1 MQQLSLNNIPQ
12 NLFPLPIVKSHYEIQ
27 HLQELRNE
35 QENQILQDHSKL
47 LKEKTPNRRDYS
59 ILQKNKRQSTVPHDI
74 KNSVRKISEYQSHS
88 QDQIL
93 NSQHSIHNNTIDC
106 SINYKQLNKH
116 IITEQQ
122 FQIKQNQIQQMIRE
136 KLYTSYCNSMKK
148 HSKLNGILLQK
159 ISQLAPFISQDK
171 NMHQPQ
177 VKRMNQFMKFRSQ
190 SIPLNPNIESVQN
203 SVQRIQSL
211 PRNQEYTRQ
220 RTANKQI
227 TQSQVIYQNRDADR
241 IIRKLNRKTQRLL
254 KESYPEIDPTPIV
267 DYQKQILSRIELRN
281 STKKKLIDSF
291 QEIIDKY

>member
-47 LKEKTPNRRDYS
+47 FKEKTPNRRDQTL
-59 ILQKNKRQSTVPHDI
+59 LQKNKRQSTVSHDL
-74 KNSVRKISEYQSHS
+74 KNSIRKISEYQNHS
-88 QDQIL
+88 QEQML

-136 KLYTSYCNSMKK
+136 KLYTSYCNSIKK
-148 HSKLNGILLQK
+148 HSKLKGVLLQK

-171 NMHQPQ
+171 NMHQPHI
-177 VKRMNQFMKFRSQ
+177 KRMNQFMKFRSQ
-190 SIPLNPNIESVQN
+190 SIPFNPNIDSVQN
-203 SVQRIQSL
+203 SVQRIESL
-211 PRNQEYTRQ
+211 PRNQDNQRQ
-220 RTANKQI
+220 RITSKQS
-227 TQSQVIYQNRDADR
+227 TQSQMIYHNKDADR
-241 IIRKLNRKTQRLL
+241 IIRKLNRKTEKLL
-254 KESYPEIDPTPIV
+254 NETYPEIDPNPIV
-267 DYQKQILSRIELRN
+267 DYQKQILNRIELRN

>member
-35 QENQILQDHSKL
+35 QENQIWQDHSKL

-59 ILQKNKRQSTVPHDI
+59 MLQKNKRQSTVTHDV

-148 HSKLNGILLQK
+148 HSKLNGVLLQK
-159 ISQLAPFISQDK
+159 ISELAPFISQDK

-177 VKRMNQFMKFRSQ
+177 IKRMNQFLKFRSQ

-203 SVQRIQSL
+203 SIQRIQSL
-211 PRNQEYTRQ
+211 PRNQDNTRQ
-220 RTANKQI
+220 RTANKQS
-227 TQSQVIYQNRDADR
+227 TQSQVICQNKDADR

-267 DYQKQILSRIELRN
+267 DYQKQILNRIELRN